1 MPLYYQQNINEFTKM
16 AVWKIEESVEFFSE
30 TLIVNPLISHPNQQL
45 QHLAGRYLLK
55 LLYPDFPLQLIQI
68 AASRKPFLPNH
79 PYYFSISHCD
89 GYAAAIVS
97 KGYGVGIDIERIT
110 TRVDKVKHKFL
121 DPSELAE
128 WRIEVLQ
135 DREQMKTLT
144 LLWSCKEAIFKWW
157 GRGDIDFSK
166 SMLIRANALSQEG
179 LLEARFL
186 KGDIETKLSLNYQLK
201 NGLSLVWVF
210 KET

>member
-79 PYYFSISHCD
+79 PYYFSISHCELFFEQPLNHETD
-89 GYAAAIVS
+89 VNPQLH
-97 KGYGVGIDIERIT
+97 YGCI
-110 TRVDKVKHKFL
+110 
-121 DPSELAE
+121 
-128 WRIEVLQ
+128 
-135 DREQMKTLT
+135 
-144 LLWSCKEAIFKWW
+144 
-157 GRGDIDFSK
+157 
-166 SMLIRANALSQEG
+166 LI
-179 LLEARFL
+179 
-186 KGDIETKLSLNYQLK
+186 Y
-201 NGLSLVWVF
+201 
-210 KET
+210 